1 MSYVR
6 DFLRPPANGF
16 STCNGFFEIDI
27 FVSRENESY
36 VNCQMFETLDIYIGI
51 QWIHLLL

>member
-51 QWIHLLL
+51 H